1 MSALPSYLWLGAAI
15 LIFFFVFFLRRLDLF
30 MRLIVMLGR
39 LAVVVGLIFAVG
51 WAVGLW
57 QIPPVMEGFLS
68 RIPQPWRAAQLS
80 FVEWFVS
87 HFP

>member
-1 MSALPSYLWLGAAI
+1 MSVLPSYLLLGAAI
-15 LIFFFVFFLRRLDLF
+15 LILFVFFLRRLDLF
-30 MRLIVMLGR
+30 LRLTLMLVR
-39 LAVVVGLIFAVG
+39 LAVVVALVFVVG

-57 QIPPVMEGFLS
+57 QIPPVMENILAW
-68 RIPQPWRAAQLS
+68 IPQPWRAAQLS

>member
-1 MSALPSYLWLGAAI
+1 MSVLPSYLLLGAAI
-15 LIFFFVFFLRRLDLF
+15 LIFFVFFLRRLDLF
-30 MRLIVMLGR
+30 FRLMLVLGR
-39 LAVVVGLIFAVG
+39 LAVVLGLILVVG

-57 QIPPVMEGFLS
+57 QIPPVMEDSLS
-68 RIPQPWRAAQLS
+68 RIPQPWRTAQLS

>member
-1 MSALPSYLWLGAAI
+1 MSVLPSYLLLGAAI
-15 LIFFFVFFLRRLDLF
+15 LIFFVFFLRRLDLF
-30 MRLIVMLGR
+30 LRLMLVLGR
-39 LAVVVGLIFAVG
+39 LAVIVGLIFAVG

-57 QIPPVMEGFLS
+57 QIPPVVEDFLS

-87 HFP
+87 YFP